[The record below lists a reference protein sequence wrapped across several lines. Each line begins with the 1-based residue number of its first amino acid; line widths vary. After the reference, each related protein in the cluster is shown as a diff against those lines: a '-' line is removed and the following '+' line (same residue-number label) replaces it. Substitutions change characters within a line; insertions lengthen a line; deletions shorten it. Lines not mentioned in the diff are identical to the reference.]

1 MTDEKSNPTDS
12 SKLQSAEIIY
22 PTPIQ
27 KASPLTDFAPEV
39 RAYLSQNPEV
49 AGQILI
55 TVLEGLRVDQDI
67 KRQELTLV
75 ADRQR
80 QEFDLRSKELDNK
93 TKLETQRET
102 RLTEESKS
110 NKTTTRI
117 VIGVVTFAFTAA
129 LGYGIVHKDSTLAD
143 KVFTGAMGLLGG
155 AVGLAVLNQKKDQE
169 ADKK

>member
-1 MTDEKSNPTDS
+1 MTDDKIVST
-12 SKLQSAEIIY
+12 EIIRR
-22 PTPIQ
+22 PDFGQ
-27 KASPLTDFAPEV
+27 QSSPLADYKPEV
-39 RAYLSQNPEV
+39 KAYLKKNEEA
-49 AGQILI
+49 AGQLLF
-55 TVLEGLRVDQDI
+55 TVLEEMSQVRKL
-67 KRQELTLV
+67 
-75 ADRQR
+75 ASDRQR

-155 AVGLAVLNQKKDQE
+155 AGGLAVLNQKKDQE

>member
-1 MTDEKSNPTDS
+1 MTDDKIVST
-12 SKLQSAEIIY
+12 EIIRR
-22 PTPIQ
+22 PDFGQ
-27 KASPLTDFAPEV
+27 QSSPLADYKPEV
-39 RAYLSQNPEV
+39 KAYLKKNEEA
-49 AGQILI
+49 AGQLLF
-55 TVLEGLRVDQDI
+55 TVLEEMSQVRKL
-67 KRQELTLV
+67 
-75 ADRQR
+75 ASDRQR

-155 AVGLAVLNQKKDQE
+155 AGGLAVLNQKKDQE
-169 ADKK
+169 TDKK

>member
-1 MTDEKSNPTDS
+1 MTDDKTPADQPTERS
-12 SKLQSAEIIY
+12 SPQRIETNYPATSQQSSAFETY
-22 PTPIQ
+22 
-27 KASPLTDFAPEV
+27 ASAFAPHINNNKEFALEFLTQLLQD
-39 RAYLSQNPEV
+39 RALDRK
-49 AGQILI
+49 L
-55 TVLEGLRVDQDI
+55 VD
-67 KRQELTLV
+67 
-75 ADRQR
+75 DRQR

-93 TKLETQRET
+93 TKVETQRET

-155 AVGLAVLNQKKDQE
+155 AGGLAVLNQKKEQE
-169 ADKK
+169 AEKK

>member
-1 MTDEKSNPTDS
+1 MTDDKTSADQPTERS
-12 SKLQSAEIIY
+12 SLQRIETNY
-22 PTPIQ
+22 PTTSQ
-27 KASPLTDFAPEV
+27 QSSVFETYASAFAPHINNNKEFALEFLTQLLQD
-39 RAYLSQNPEV
+39 RALDRK
-49 AGQILI
+49 L
-55 TVLEGLRVDQDI
+55 VD
-67 KRQELTLV
+67 
-75 ADRQR
+75 DRQR

-93 TKLETQRET
+93 TKVETQRET

-155 AVGLAVLNQKKDQE
+155 AGGLAVLNQKKEQE
-169 ADKK
+169 TDKK